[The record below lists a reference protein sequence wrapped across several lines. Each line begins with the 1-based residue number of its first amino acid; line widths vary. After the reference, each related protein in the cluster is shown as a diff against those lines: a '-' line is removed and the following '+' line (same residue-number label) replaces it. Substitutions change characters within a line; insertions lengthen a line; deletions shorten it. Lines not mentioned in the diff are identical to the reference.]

1 MKLITTPASPF
12 GRKVRVAAEELGLHD
27 RIEVVVDN
35 PWNANSSV
43 PSLNPVGK
51 VPVLVTDE
59 GTALFDS
66 SVIVEYLDSASGAPR
81 LFPASGPLRWQ
92 TLTRAS
98 LANQMLDAFITVRH
112 EKRRPAQEQ
121 SPGWIQRQEKVVR
134 RCLDALEQQV
144 QDFGRDVTIVSI
156 TTAVALGHFDFRV
169 DTMDLA
175 WRESNPNLRRWYET
189 FAARGSMLNTLPHD

>member
-1 MKLITTPASPF
+1 
-12 GRKVRVAAEELGLHD
+12 
-27 RIEVVVDN
+27 
-35 PWNANSSV
+35 
-43 PSLNPVGK
+43 
-51 VPVLVTDE
+51 
-59 GTALFDS
+59 
-66 SVIVEYLDSASGAPR
+66 
-81 LFPASGPLRWQ
+81 
-92 TLTRAS
+92 
-98 LANQMLDAFITVRH
+98 